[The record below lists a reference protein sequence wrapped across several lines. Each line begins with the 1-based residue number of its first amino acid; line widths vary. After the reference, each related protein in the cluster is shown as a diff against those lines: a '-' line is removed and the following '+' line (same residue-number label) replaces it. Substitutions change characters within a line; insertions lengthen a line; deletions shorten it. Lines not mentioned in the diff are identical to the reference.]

1 MDNRRSLPPKTNLS
15 ATPYGPRRRELLIAV
30 AMLGLIIAAGVLIFI
45 MRDTTIMIAI
55 IGGLTL
61 IAEIALGYF
70 AFYRQMSYWP
80 LEKWLLQ
87 AFRWRKRGRKWV
99 RGGAYADPAR
109 DIAPQRTAQEK
120 PQPKT
125 ASQRGLI
132 QALLRLSPA
141 VITISILGTWTLVL
155 AWIGEDGVREAE
167 FTLMGIFGSW

>member
-15 ATPYGPRRRELLIAV
+15 ATAYGPRRRELLIAAV
-30 AMLGLIIAAGVLIFI
+30 MLGLIIGAGVLIFI
-45 MRDTTIMIAI
+45 MRHSTPAIAL

-61 IAEIALGYF
+61 ILEVALGYF

-87 AFRWRKRGRKWV
+87 SIRWRKRGRKWV

-109 DIAPQRTAQEK
+109 AVRPQRTVSEE
-120 PQPKT
+120 PRPVPS
-125 ASQRGLI
+125 SQGGLL

-141 VITISILGTWTLVL
+141 MITVGILGTWTLVL
-155 AWIGEDGVREAE
+155 VWIGEDGIREAE
-167 FTLMGIFGSW
+167 FTLKGILGGW